1 LRILLIYVIN
11 KLWFYGLSLIQGEK
25 AVEKPKEISL
35 CPPVNK
41 NLLKEITRRIVAKIN
56 PKKII
61 LFGSYA
67 HGKPNKDSDIDL
79 FIIKETTL
87 SSSKRFGLVSDALY
101 PRLIPMDFII
111 KTPGEIKKRL
121 KGFDPFIKDIMTRGK
136 VLYENK

>member
-1 LRILLIYVIN
+1 
-11 KLWFYGLSLIQGEK
+11 
-25 AVEKPKEISL
+25 VEKPKEISL